1 MRRFLVL
8 FIAAGFTLC
17 AQVVSFGVKAGV
29 PVTDALPYNFDGFHL
44 DTGRWTVG
52 PTAEFHLPARI
63 SIEID
68 GLYRGY
74 RTISSFPVG
83 IAGTPFLIES
93 HNDVKAWDFPLL
105 LKYRILGGPIRP
117 FVDAGYQLTHESSD
131 VTTTCVSTGGVCNLL
146 LVASDAELYSIVPD
160 RRPAEASNSRPAKSG
175 SAPEVR
181 YVHLNKPGTNQ
192 VTILFGVTF

>member
-83 IAGTPFLIES
+83 IAGSPYLIES

-105 LKYRILGGPIRP
+105 LKYRILGGPTRP

-146 LVASDAELYSIVPD
+146 LVHPTQSSLN
-160 RRPAEASNSRPAKSG
+160 RTGPAAGGGIEFKAGKIRL
-175 SAPEVR
+175 APEVR